1 MYSSIVEECSLDGQ
15 YSYEGPHEWCSHHTV
30 SSCRGKVYLQAFH
43 RALRLLKGNGK
54 LSPNITWKCSCLI
67 GKIL

>member
-1 MYSSIVEECSLDGQ
+1 MSL
-15 YSYEGPHEWCSHHTV
+15 EKI
-30 SSCRGKVYLQAFH
+30 GKNAEKIKN